1 MEQMAT
7 WEILLLGVMLVLVLF
22 WMGPGVKG
30 MLEKSRQAEERDR
43 MGLIVPLALV
53 VIFVLFLISMV

>member
-30 MLEKSRQAEERDR
+30 MLEKSRQAEERDW